1 MFASLHTSTLALAGV
16 ERRRGGL
23 GIFSRLRTALQVAAQ
38 RRRLAELDDA
48 LLADIGLTRAQALA
62 EAGRPMFAQ
71 GYSPAVWNAPY
82 HWFQRP
88 SDQA

>member
-23 GIFSRLRTALQVAAQ
+23 GIFSRLRHAMELAAQ

-62 EAGRPMFAQ
+62 EAGRPLFSQNYGA
-71 GYSPAVWNAPY
+71 ATWNAPY
-82 HWFQRP
+82 HWFQHP
-88 SDQA
+88 QNQA

>member
-16 ERRRGGL
+16 ERRRGGP
-23 GIFSRLRTALQVAAQ
+23 GIFSRLRHALAVSAQ
-38 RRRLAELDDA
+38 RRRLLELDDA

-62 EAGRPMFAQ
+62 EASRPLFSQ
-71 GYSPAVWNAPY
+71 GYNAVAWNAPY

-88 SDQA
+88 HNPT